1 MAIDNSE
8 VRTIRMINPTAM
20 ATIRR
25 LIDCRMTEPEIFLN
39 LSVRVFE
46 MSRPPGHAP
55 ISQG

>member
-1 MAIDNSE
+1 

-20 ATIRR
+20 ETIRL

-39 LSVRVFE
+39 LSVRVLE